1 MRVLTLEG
9 WPAVVVSAALLAPP
23 LPGQQPCTAT
33 AGIERSI
40 EQAPSA
46 AAYNAKG
53 DYLKQRGNLD
63 CALLAFQKAVEVD
76 GESWESRFH
85 LGLTYLQKR
94 QLEGALPHLKRAA
107 SIRPESLEGRL
118 ALGSVLADIGDME
131 GAARE
136 FTAAIEIDPASAAAL
151 FNLARI
157 RVSEERYSAGISLL
171 EKALRIAPE
180 NAEYLLLLGSAYS
193 NNDQPDP
200 AAGTLSRLVDAHP
213 GHFAGRFNLAAAYA
227 QAEKYAEAAMHFK
240 EAMRLDAGSHLARL
254 FAAKA
259 LVNAAGHQ
267 EALDL
272 TDRWSKSGPAELDE
286 FEIRN
291 VRGRASLGLGR
302 FEAAEAELRRAAELR
317 PEDPEAEFSL
327 GIALAGQRDFGQARE
342 HLERAKRLDPESSDV
357 RFELLAVL
365 RELGDTKAVQEEL
378 AVFEERKRRGR
389 SERMA
394 ERAAARGN
402 AYLKEGNASAALR
415 EYRQAVRHRP
425 EDAKLYYGVSLAL
438 AAGGAAADG
447 SGGGSGMEGMRIE
460 ALEKALALDPSYADA
475 YNELGIIHTQLG
487 RFAEAEQALSA
498 AIEADPQYAAARNNL
513 GVLYGKQGRN
523 EDAEAQFR
531 RAVEDDPGY
540 VEALK
545 NHGLTLAALGWLG
558 EAERALEKAVELEPG
573 DAQVKQALGMVL
585 RLREGRRQSAR

>member
-1 MRVLTLEG
+1 MRAFTLED

-40 EQAPSA
+40 ELAPSA

-131 GAARE
+131 DAARE
-136 FTAAIEIDPASAAAL
+136 FSAAIQIHPASTTAL

-157 RVSEERYSAGISLL
+157 WVSEGRYSAAIPLL
-171 EKALRIAPE
+171 EQALRIGPASIE
-180 NAEYLLLLGSAYS
+180 SLLLLGSAHS
-193 NNDQPDP
+193 NHGEADR
-200 AAGTLSRLVDAHP
+200 ATRVLGRLIEAYP
-213 GHFAGRFNLAAAYA
+213 SHFAGRFNLAAAYA

-272 TDRWSKSGPAELDE
+272 TDRWRKSGPAELDE
-286 FEIRN
+286 FEIRS

-302 FEAAEAELRRAAELR
+302 FEAAVGELRRAAELR
-317 PEDPEAEFSL
+317 PEDPEVEFNL
-327 GIALAGQRDFGQARE
+327 GVALARQRDFDQARE
-342 HLERAKRLDPESSDV
+342 HLERAKTLDSESRDV

-378 AVFEERKRRGR
+378 AVFEARKRRGR
-389 SERMA
+389 SESMA
-394 ERAAARGN
+394 DRAAARGN

-415 EYRQAVRHRP
+415 EYRQAVRHKP

-438 AAGGAAADG
+438 ASGGAAADG
-447 SGGGSGMEGMRIE
+447 SRGMEGMRIE

-513 GVLYGKQGRN
+513 GVLYGKLGRN

-531 RAVEDDPGY
+531 RALEDDPGY
-540 VEALK
+540 VEALR
-545 NHGLTLAALGWLG
+545 NHGLTLAALGRLG
-558 EAERALEKAVELEPG
+558 EAERALQKAAELEPG